1 MEALMQSGETME
13 IIVIDDDMPT
23 VEVITGAINWNKFGI
38 EEVHTAYNISTAKG
52 IFENNPISI
61 AICDIEMP
69 MGSGLDLIKWVR
81 DNGYEAEF
89 IFLTS
94 HEKFD
99 YARQAIEYNA
109 SGYVVKPF
117 NADRMEAELTT
128 AIQRIREKENSQ
140 RASQFEEWY
149 SGNLTY
155 VEAGFWNDLL
165 FQRILADREVIEKE
179 AAHRRLTINSGSEYR
194 IILIAS
200 GNISLIEEKWG
211 KDRVGLYEE
220 ELTGAV
226 TRLGEG
232 RVTANRC
239 ISYHVKNMSYTAVI
253 MDSVEDASEMETV
266 LSLCNDIT
274 ASVKDR
280 LNNVVTVYISNSYE
294 IEELCSARSHLEEL
308 DKNNVAS
315 KGKVFRENDEIVMS
329 SDKGHM
335 LDQEEIRLLLNEKK
349 KKELLNLLKFS
360 MENLAA
366 QKKLDAAAL
375 NEIRQD
381 LLQIVYVYLHG
392 KEIQATQLFAND
404 AAENL
409 ERQATDSLMNMMR
422 WQVFLISQTIDYVSE
437 VEQSDSIVQRAKN
450 FIHEHYMEEISR
462 TEVAAIVYLTP
473 EYMAKMF
480 KKETGVSLKQY
491 ISDYRV
497 QKAKELLSS
506 PTARISDVAANVG
519 FDNFSY
525 FSTVFK
531 KTTGYTPGEFHTM
544 TTGKTE

>member
-1 MEALMQSGETME
+1 
-13 IIVIDDDMPT
+13 
-23 VEVITGAINWNKFGI
+23 
-38 EEVHTAYNISTAKG
+38 
-52 IFENNPISI
+52 
-61 AICDIEMP
+61 
-69 MGSGLDLIKWVR
+69 
-81 DNGYEAEF
+81 
-89 IFLTS
+89 
-94 HEKFD
+94 
-99 YARQAIEYNA
+99 
-109 SGYVVKPF
+109 
-117 NADRMEAELTT
+117 
-128 AIQRIREKENSQ
+128 
-140 RASQFEEWY
+140 
-149 SGNLTY
+149 
-155 VEAGFWNDLL
+155 
-165 FQRILADREVIEKE
+165 
-179 AAHRRLTINSGSEYR
+179 
-194 IILIAS
+194 
-200 GNISLIEEKWG
+200 
-211 KDRVGLYEE
+211 
-220 ELTGAV
+220 
-226 TRLGEG
+226 
-232 RVTANRC
+232 
-239 ISYHVKNMSYTAVI
+239 
-253 MDSVEDASEMETV
+253 MDFVEDASEMETV

-375 NEIRQD
+375 NEIKQD

-506 PTARISDVAANVG
+506 STVRVSDVAANVG

>member
-1 MEALMQSGETME
+1 ME

-23 VEVITGAINWNKFGI
+23 VDVITDAVNWDKFGI
-38 EEVHTAYNISTAKG
+38 EKVHTAYNISTAKS
-52 IFENNPISI
+52 IFENNPIGI

-81 DNGYEAEF
+81 ENGYEAEF

-140 RASQFEEWY
+140 RASQYEEWY

-155 VEAGFWNDLL
+155 VEVGFWNDLL

-179 AAHRRLTINSGSEYR
+179 ASHRRLMIDVSARYN
-194 IILIAS
+194 IVLIAS
-200 GNISLIEEKWG
+200 GNISIIEEKWG
-211 KDRVGLYEE
+211 KDRVGQYEE
-220 ELTGAV
+220 ELTSTVVKMGD
-226 TRLGEG
+226 G
-232 RVTANRC
+232 RIPANRC

-253 MDSVEDASEMETV
+253 LDSEDVMDMDDILK
-266 LSLCNDIT
+266 LSGDIT
-274 ASVKDR
+274 GYVSDK
-280 LNNVVTVYISNSYE
+280 LNNTITIYISNPYK
-294 IEELCSARSHLEEL
+294 IEKLCSARSHLEEL

-381 LLQIVYVYLHG
+381 LLQTVYVYLHG

-404 AAENL
+404 TAENL
-409 ERQATDSLMNMMR
+409 ERQATDSLMNMVR
-422 WQVFLISQTIDYVSE
+422 WQVFLLSQTIDYVSE

-450 FIHEHYMEEISR
+450 FVHEHYMEDISR
-462 TEVAAIVYLTP
+462 TEVAAVVYLTP

-480 KKETGVSLKQY
+480 KKETGISLKQY

-497 QKAKELLSS
+497 QKAKEMLSS
-506 PTARISDVAANVG
+506 PTVRISDVAANVG